1 MEGWH
6 LAIRGS
12 LVACGSE
19 GGGGGKGS
27 GKEKTVIRR
36 IW

>member
-19 GGGGGKGS
+19 GGGGKDRGKR
-27 GKEKTVIRR
+27 KP
-36 IW
+36 

>member
-12 LVACGSE
+12 LVARFGE
-19 GGGGGKGS
+19 GVEEGRGRGKR
-27 GKEKTVIRR
+27 ENRN
-36 IW
+36 

>member
-12 LVACGSE
+12 MVARGSE
-19 GGGGGKGS
+19 EGRGVGKVRG
-27 GKEKTVIRR
+27 EKRKP
-36 IW
+36 